1 MTAPWRL
8 ERGANVT
15 RAGTRFSV
23 WAPSASRVSVV
34 IEGEGEHEMERRPL
48 GLFDREIPRVG
59 AGADYRFRLDGS
71 DTFPDPV
78 SRHQPDGVHGPSR
91 VVDPAA
97 FRWTD
102 ERWRGRDVADL
113 MIQELHV
120 GTFSDEGT
128 FAGVVPHLRELR
140 AVGVTAIELMPV
152 AEFPGSRNWGYDGV
166 DLYAPHGAYGGP
178 EELRRLVNAAH
189 DVDLAVLLD
198 VVYNHLGPEG
208 NYLGAFGPYFTD
220 TYHTPW
226 GTAVNF
232 DGAGSDEV
240 RRFVIDNA
248 LYWITEFHI
257 DGLRLDA
264 VHGIY
269 DFGARHLLRE
279 LGDAVHI
286 QGARLER
293 TVVVIA
299 ESDLNDPRVVR
310 TEPGDHALD
319 AQWSDDLH
327 HAIHARLTGE
337 RNGYYA
343 DFGDVSSIAK
353 ALRDRFVYDGRYSVH
368 RHRRHGAPATG
379 IAADRF
385 VVSIQN
391 HDQIGNRAAGE
402 RLSALVGFDARK
414 VAAALCLLSPYVP
427 LLFMGE
433 EYDET
438 APFQYFVSHGDP
450 ALVEAVREGRRR
462 EFQSFGWGEGVSD
475 PQMEE
480 TFLRCRLD
488 RRRGERPEGRAM
500 RALYGELL
508 RVRREE
514 GLLRPGRAEVGVE
527 HDEGEGWIRL
537 LYRDETAARRGA
549 PPERHDAVDRS
560 DRHHRS
566 HALVALFNLA
576 DASRSLALT
585 PNPACVRR
593 AVRLLATDDPAFQPA
608 PAPPPLGTPIDTDP
622 AAAITVPAMT
632 ASLYK
637 LELA

>member
-34 IEGEGEHEMERRPL
+34 VEGEGEHEMERRPL
-48 GLFDREIPRVG
+48 GVFEREVRGVG
-59 AGADYRFRLDGS
+59 AGADYRFRLDGR
-71 DTFPDPV
+71 DTYPDPV
-78 SRHQPDGVHGPSR
+78 SRHQAEGVHGPSR
-91 VVDPAA
+91 VVDPSA

-102 ERWRGRDVADL
+102 ERWRGRASADL
-113 MIQELHV
+113 VIYELHV

-128 FAGVVPHLRELR
+128 FAGVARRLAELR
-140 AVGVTAIELMPV
+140 ALGVTAIELMPV
-152 AEFPGSRNWGYDGV
+152 AEFPGTRNWGYDGV

-178 EELRRLVNAAH
+178 DGLRRLVDSAH
-189 DVDLAVLLD
+189 DADLAVLLD

-232 DGAGSDEV
+232 DGAESDEV

-248 LYWITEFHI
+248 LYWITEFHV

-279 LGDAVHI
+279 MGDAVHI

-299 ESDLNDPRVVR
+299 ESDLNDPRLVR

-337 RNGYYA
+337 RDGYYA
-343 DFGDVSSIAK
+343 DFGDVTSIAK

-368 RHRRHGAPATG
+368 RRRRHGAPAAE
-379 IAADRF
+379 IPADRF
-385 VVSIQN
+385 VVCIQN
-391 HDQIGNRAAGE
+391 HDQVGNRAKGE
-402 RLSALVGFDARK
+402 RLSTLVGFEARK

-462 EFQSFGWGEGVSD
+462 EFQSFGWGEGVPD
-475 PQMEE
+475 PQEEE
-480 TFLRCRLD
+480 TFLRSRLD
-488 RRRGERPEGRAM
+488 RRRAETPEGRAM
-500 RALYGELL
+500 RALYGDLL
-508 RVRREE
+508 RVRGEE
-514 GLLRPGRAEVGVE
+514 PLLRPGAAEVGVDW
-527 HDEGEGWIRL
+527 DEREAWIRL
-537 LYRDETAARRGA
+537 MLGDPGAGTRGA
-549 PPERHDAVDRS
+549 PPERHDAAGR
-560 DRHHRS
+560 RAHHHPS
-566 HALVALFNLA
+566 PALAILFNLS
-576 DASRSLALT
+576 DVPRSLTLA
-585 PNPACVRR
+585 PNPECVRR
-593 AVRLLATDDPAFQPA
+593 VVRLLGTDDAHYLTTAPPANAA
-608 PAPPPLGTPIDTDP
+608 PAIDSDPSTPI
-622 AAAITVPAMT
+622 AIPSMT

-637 LELA
+637 VELV